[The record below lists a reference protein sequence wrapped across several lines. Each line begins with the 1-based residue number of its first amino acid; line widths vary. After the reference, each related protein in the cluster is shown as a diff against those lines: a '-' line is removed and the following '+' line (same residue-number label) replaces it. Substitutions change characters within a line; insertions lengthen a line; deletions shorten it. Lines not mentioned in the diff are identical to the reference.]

1 MSITVEEAKKL
12 LRQKIKA
19 KTSLV
24 DFAKYVDIPGVPVD
38 EENIPDS
45 RFQVVETPLAFHHEL
60 ILDALDR
67 MVKGKLQHKGK
78 VVRRVMLMFPP
89 GSAKS
94 TYASVVFPPWFM
106 GNNPE
111 SVR

>member
-60 ILDALDR
+60 ILDALGGLKSHFPQILLITHIEDVKDR
-67 MVKGKLQHKGK
+67 VEQVIEVRPVTHGFSEVWLNGKL
-78 VVRRVMLMFPP
+78 V
-89 GSAKS
+89 
-94 TYASVVFPPWFM
+94 
-106 GNNPE
+106 
-111 SVR
+111 